1 MRILHIITGG
11 IAAFRA
17 LEVIRLL
24 KKRGHDVRPV
34 LTRAA
39 QQFITP
45 LSATALS
52 GQRARTDL
60 FDADDEAGMDH
71 IALAR
76 WADVVLVAPAS
87 ADFMARAA
95 HGLADDLATTLLLA
109 TTAPVLMAP
118 AMNPRMWEHPAT
130 RRNLRQLLADG
141 VHVIGPEAGE
151 VACGEEGVGRMAEPE
166 AIVARVEELL
176 AALPATAERPL
187 AGRHVLIT
195 SGPTLEPIDPVRV
208 IANRSS
214 GRMGHALAEAA
225 RDLGARVTLVS
236 GPTCLPP
243 PAGVEVIR
251 VETAQQMLEA
261 VERALPADMAIFA
274 AAVAD
279 WRVAGAATAKIKKGK
294 NGAPTLRLVENP
306 DILATIARHEKRPA
320 LVVGFAAETENL
332 LENARAKLKRKGAD
346 VIVANDVAPDSG
358 ILGGEET
365 ELHLVWPDKVEH
377 LPRQPKRA
385 AARAVLARLAAAL
398 NDRLKD

>member
-1 MRILHIITGG
+1 MHVLHIITGG
-11 IAAFRA
+11 IAAYKA

-24 KKRGHDVRPV
+24 KKRGHAVRPV

-39 QQFITP
+39 QQFVTP
-45 LSATALS
+45 LSATALA
-52 GQRARTDL
+52 GQRARSEL

-130 RRNLRQLLADG
+130 RRNVARLLADG
-141 VHVIGPEAGE
+141 VRIIDPQTGKM
-151 VACGEEGVGRMAEPE
+151 ACGEEGVGRMAEPE
-166 AIVARVEELL
+166 TIVARLEELL
-176 AALPATAERPL
+176 AALPATAARPL
-187 AGRHVLIT
+187 AGHHVLIT

-243 PAGVEVIR
+243 PAGVDVVP
-251 VETAQQMLEA
+251 VETARQMLEA

-279 WRVAGAATAKIKKGK
+279 WRVAEAANAKLKKTGDA
-294 NGAPTLRLVENP
+294 APTLTLVENP
-306 DILATIARHEKRPA
+306 DILATIARHEKRPN
-320 LVVGFAAETENL
+320 LLVGFAAETHDL

-346 VIVANDVAPDSG
+346 VIIANDVSPNSG

-365 ELHLVWPDKVEH
+365 ELHLVWPDTVEH
-377 LPRQPKRA
+377 LPRQPKPT
-385 AARAVLARLAAAL
+385 AARAVLERLAAAL
-398 NDRLKD
+398 NDRLRD